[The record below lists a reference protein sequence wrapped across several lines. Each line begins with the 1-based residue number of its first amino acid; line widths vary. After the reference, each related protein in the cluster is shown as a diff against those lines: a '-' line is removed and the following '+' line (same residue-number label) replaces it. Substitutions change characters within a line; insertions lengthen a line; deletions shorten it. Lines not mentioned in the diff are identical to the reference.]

1 MSRLIAAS
9 LAVTATLAAAQA
21 QAQGGAPSA
30 ADRQRYQACIALT
43 RSAPDKAIETAN
55 AWQLERGGAPARH
68 CLAMAY
74 LAQGKPAAAAV
85 ALEQAARVAETQ
97 KSPAAPDLW
106 GQAGNA
112 ALLAGDA
119 AKAHGYFSTAIVG
132 ATADGPKRGELL
144 IDRAR
149 ASVELNKPTDARADL
164 DRAVK
169 LLPELPTPWLLRAT
183 LARRAGDLK
192 LAASDIAQAAKLA
205 PDDPDVRV
213 EQGNIVALQGD
224 LAAARSHWQ
233 AAVKAA
239 PNSPAGQAAAKA
251 LADNP
256 T

>member
-9 LAVTATLAAAQA
+9 VALAATLIAVQA
-21 QAQGGAPSA
+21 QAQGAAPSG
-30 ADRQRYQACIALT
+30 ADRRRYQACISLT
-43 RSAPDKAIETAN
+43 RTAPDKAIETAN
-55 AWQLERGGAPARH
+55 TWQLERGGAPARH

-74 LAQGKPAAAAV
+74 LAQGKPAAAAA
-85 ALEQAARVAETQ
+85 ALEQAARAAEGE
-97 KSPAAPDLW
+97 KSPAAADLW

-119 AKAHGYFSTAIVG
+119 AKAYSYFSTAIVG
-132 ATADGPKRGELL
+132 TAADGAKRGELL

-149 ASVELNKPTDARADL
+149 ASVELNKPVDARADL
-164 DRAVK
+164 DRAIK

-213 EQGNIVALQGD
+213 EQGNIAALQGD
-224 LAAARSHWQ
+224 LAAARAHWQ
-233 AAVKAA
+233 TAAKAA
-239 PNSPAGQAAAKA
+239 PTSPAGQAAAKA

-256 T
+256 N